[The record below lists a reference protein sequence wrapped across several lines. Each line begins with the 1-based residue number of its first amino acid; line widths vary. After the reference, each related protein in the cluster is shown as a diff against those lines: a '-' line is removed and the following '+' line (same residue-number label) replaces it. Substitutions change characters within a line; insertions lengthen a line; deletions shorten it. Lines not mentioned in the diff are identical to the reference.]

1 MSIFSYLPQLLYYAA
16 IFPFIGKL
24 KDIILHFPY
33 EISIDINSVINPV
46 VGQFRSFPNLI
57 PTQTLIF
64 SLYLSKFANSL
75 ITSKKSKL
83 AEFEAYFSINF
94 TNF

>member
-16 IFPFIGKL
+16 IFPLIGKL

-46 VGQFRSFPNLI
+46 MGQFSPFPNLI

-64 SLYLSKFANSL
+64 FLYLSKFANSL
-75 ITSKKSKL
+75 ITYSLKK
-83 AEFEAYFSINF
+83 
-94 TNF
+94 